1 MACSRSTLLCVV
13 PPLCRRTRREKSRRQ
28 GRCRRPRRRRA
39 SPTPPRRLR
48 PRHARLGKIEVLIYW
63 LVIVKRIVTGYNVNE
78 EWRMKSVRELAPR
91 TKKTLAFAPPR
102 PACAGAALAPLR
114 YALPPYG
121 GWQRAWAAS
130 TWAFRRIGCRHFRSA
145 RLPRRA
151 SILAAR
157 SRIAVRVDSEPRAPA
172 RQPHWRPGPAAPPL
186 AAGAAAGAAGATAAR
201 LSCTL
206 A

>member
-13 PPLCRRTRREKSRRQ
+13 PTLCRRTRREKSRRQ

-130 TWAFRRIGCRHFRSA
+130 TWAFRRGASDVVIFVLQDCPAGLRFSRRDHESLRSRA
-145 RLPRRA
+145 AGTGGPGLPRRRSLPGLLLALLALPPRA
-151 SILAAR
+151 SAAR
-157 SRIAVRVDSEPRAPA
+157 
-172 RQPHWRPGPAAPPL
+172 
-186 AAGAAAGAAGATAAR
+186 
-201 LSCTL
+201 
-206 A
+206 